1 MKKGLFLAL
10 IGWVY
15 ATYAG
20 EPINEVTCDIEGKVT
35 QLFFDGLSDAEG
47 VLPTGEL
54 IVARSTQ
61 WNDSNIPELATLESI
76 AIEVEFP
83 FRLAGQK
90 LDCEVYHPSRWWF
103 NSPEFMEVLKRY
115 APEPAE
121 S

>member
-1 MKKGLFLAL
+1 MKILLFLLVFGYLPEPA
-10 IGWVY
+10 
-15 ATYAG
+15 A
-20 EPINEVTCDIEGKVT
+20 EPPINEVTCDIEGKVT

-54 IVARSTQ
+54 IVARSIQ
-61 WNDSNIPELATLESI
+61 WNDSNIPALSTLETI
-76 AIEVEFP
+76 EMEVEFP

>member
-1 MKKGLFLAL
+1 MKKGLFLIL
-10 IGWVY
+10 LVWVY
-15 ATYAG
+15 ATQAD

-54 IVARSTQ
+54 IVARSIQ
-61 WNDSNIPELATLESI
+61 WTDSDIPKLSTLENI
-76 AIEVEFP
+76 TMEVEFP
-83 FRLAGQK
+83 FRLAGVK

-115 APEPAE
+115 APEPVE